1 MAAILRIFSHKSSP
15 AQPQAPI
22 AKADV
27 RSMTDAKI
35 KRAALVSFAAMTAAG
50 GCALTCAGLASAVSV
65 PVALLSIPLFAA
77 SFGLMVAASHTHDYS
92 NPVELKKMKET
103 ALTLSFSQL
112 VREHGL
118 KNIQH
123 YQIVTPERLRQKFLE
138 ENCGRSFTY
147 IAKKYSL
154 HTIRTY
160 DLIPLEQLKARF
172 KNEMRMMG
180 ISGFYD
186 NVNVHLFNDLRK
198 YDIITP
204 KQMVFLNGLCNR
216 FATQRNHFNSA
227 VHQIERKFWNRTDC
241 LVARLNDRESAA
253 RQKARYMINRPQA
266 NRWLKGELDQIF
278 IERQRIEHSHIGQ
291 SEQMGYGQE
300 MAHLDGLFRRDES
313 VMTHELHE
321 IING

>member
-1 MAAILRIFSHKSSP
+1 MAAILRIFSHKVSP

-22 AKADV
+22 ARTDA
-27 RSMTDAKI
+27 RLMTDAKI
-35 KRAALVSFAAMTAAG
+35 KRAALVSFAVMTAAG

-77 SFGLMVAASHTHDYS
+77 SLGLMVAASHTHDYS
-92 NPVELKKMKET
+92 NPVELNKMKET

-147 IAKKYSL
+147 IAQKYSL

-172 KNEMRMMG
+172 KNEIRMMG
-180 ISGFYD
+180 ISEFYD
-186 NVNVHLFNDLRK
+186 KVNVSLFNDLRK
-198 YDIITP
+198 YQIITP
-204 KQMVFLNGLCNR
+204 KQMLFLNDLCNR
-216 FATQRNHFNSA
+216 FSTKRYHFNSA

-241 LVARLNDRESAA
+241 LVAQLNDRESAA

-266 NRWLKGELDQIF
+266 NRWLKGELDQILM
-278 IERQRIEHSHIGQ
+278 ERQKIEHSHIGQ
-291 SEQMGYGQE
+291 NEQMAYLLR
-300 MAHLDGLFRRDES
+300 MAQLKDAYRGDES
-313 VMTHELHE
+313 GMTRELHE